1 MIFGQI
7 PLLLS
12 VINHIYN
19 TKSNVTFSN
28 GVYIMGCDELMK
40 TKSVRLLKLLHE
52 HKLYGEQSNTLAVT
66 RPDTDSRNIKSYIK
80 TVTLFF

>member
-1 MIFGQI
+1 
-7 PLLLS
+7 
-12 VINHIYN
+12 
-19 TKSNVTFSN
+19 
-28 GVYIMGCDELMK
+28 MGCDELMK
-40 TKSVRLLKLLHE
+40 TKSVRLLKLLHAHE